1 VDRTW
6 EKIKPIVVVGVFS
19 LLVALLVLAF
29 MRDKIVDWQSAL
41 IAGYLSDSTLQR
53 ISQAV
58 L

>member
-1 VDRTW
+1 
-6 EKIKPIVVVGVFS
+6 VGVFS